1 MVMRHP
7 STIFIGAHVGCY
19 AENLAWV
26 GNMLDQCPNFYVD
39 ISGRIGELG
48 RQPFTSRKFFIDHQ
62 DRILFGSDMGPD
74 LDSYRVYYR
83 FLETDDEYFNYG
95 TSEIPSQGRW
105 NVYGLNLP
113 DEVLKKIYYTNARR
127 VLGED

>member
-1 MVMRHP
+1 
-7 STIFIGAHVGCY
+7 
-19 AENLAWV
+19 
-26 GNMLDQCPNFYVD
+26 
-39 ISGRIGELG
+39 
-48 RQPFTSRKFFIDHQ
+48 
-62 DRILFGSDMGPD
+62 MGPD
-74 LDSYRVYYR
+74 LDSYRIYYR

-95 TSEIPSQGRW
+95 TTEIPSQGRW